1 MAPATLHA
9 EADPSVVAV
18 AEVVIA
24 VAQTAARVLHAVA
37 QAVRHVLDAL
47 GRR

>member
-1 MAPATLHA
+1 MAPATLYP

-37 QAVRHVLDAL
+37 RAVRHVLDVF